1 MGIINL
7 AIQLLSG
14 DDTNNQVIIIKQILS
29 FIIPTAEIQQLF
41 SEKIKLCFYFPQISV
56 IVSLYTKFLWQFLLL
71 YLYHMCLCSLT
82 ITAKT
87 VI

>member
-56 IVSLYTKFLWQFLLL
+56 IVSL
-71 YLYHMCLCSLT
+71 
-82 ITAKT
+82 
-87 VI
+87 